1 MAAPGGRPAAAPSA
15 ADAFFGRR
23 SDQLDDWL
31 AIQPDG
37 TVTAF
42 SGKVE
47 LGTGVRTAL
56 AQIVAEELE
65 VAAGQVRVVMGDTA
79 LTPDEGYTAG
89 SMTIRVS
96 GAALRQA
103 AAEARQALLEM
114 ACERLDADPH
124 ELEAREGAITVRA
137 DPARSVTYAELIGG
151 RRFERQVS
159 GNAPLKR
166 TIDFHTVGTSLAR
179 VDLPPKFSGQ
189 TSFVH
194 DLRLPGM
201 LHGRVLPPPSMGATL
216 MGLDLSSV
224 DGMAGLVKVVHIGNF
239 VGVVAER
246 EEQAVAAAGRLKLAW
261 QETATHPAQPDLPA
275 ALKAGSTQEPVLLL
289 EAGQVESA
297 MGQAARRLQATYFQP
312 YQAHASIGP
321 SCAVADVAD
330 DHITVWSNTQGPN
343 PLRGALAQML
353 QVPIEKIRLVHMEG
367 AGSYGHNG
375 ADDAAADAVILS
387 REVGRPV
394 RVQWSR
400 AHEFVWEPKAA
411 AMVCEVAG
419 GLDADGNIVGW
430 EYDVWSPTHTSRPR
444 FAGQLISA
452 QWMAGQ
458 GPPEVRF
465 FLGGERNAPTNYAFP
480 NQRVCVHWVGRS
492 PLRAS
497 SFRTLGGTGNCFAN
511 ESFMDELA
519 AAAQADP
526 LEFRLRY
533 LSDPRARDVL
543 NTAAAGAGWQS
554 RPSPRHQPATGPATG
569 RGIAFAQY
577 ENTEAYVATVAEVT
591 VDSTSGTVRVERI
604 LVAHDCGLIVNP
616 DGVRNQVEGNI
627 LQSLSRALKE
637 EVRFDETRIN
647 SVDWLTYP
655 ILTFSEVP
663 MVEVI
668 LINRLDQPSL
678 GAGEPASVATAP
690 AVANAIFDA
699 TGARLRQV
707 PFTPERV
714 LAALAHPT
722 L

>member
-1 MAAPGGRPAAAPSA
+1 MAAPSGRPSGATSA
-15 ADAFFGRR
+15 AETFYGQR
-23 SDQLDDWL
+23 SNQMDNWL

-56 AQIVAEELE
+56 AQMVAEELE
-65 VAAGQVRVVMGDTA
+65 VPAEQVRVVMGDTA

-89 SMTIRVS
+89 SMTIRMS
-96 GAALRQA
+96 GSALRQA

-114 ACERLDADPH
+114 AADRLDANLD
-124 ELEAREGAITVRA
+124 ELDARAGSITVRA
-137 DPARSVTYAELIGG
+137 DPARTLTYAELMGG
-151 RRFERQVS
+151 RRFNRQLD
-159 GNAPLKR
+159 GKAALKSSAS
-166 TIDFHTVGTSLAR
+166 FHSIGTAFPRL
-179 VDLPPKFSGQ
+179 DLPGKFSGQ
-189 TSFVH
+189 ASFVT
-194 DLRLPGM
+194 DVRVPGM
-201 LHGRVLPPPSMGATL
+201 LHGRVLPPPSMGAQL
-216 MGLDLSSV
+216 IDIDLESLDGLT
-224 DGMAGLVKVVHIGNF
+224 GLVKVVHIGNF

-246 EEQAVAAAGRLKLAW
+246 EEQAVDAAAQLKLNW
-261 QETATHPAQPDLPA
+261 QETATHPPQADLPA
-275 ALKAGSTQEPVLLL
+275 VLKAGATQEPVVLL
-289 EAGQVESA
+289 EMGQVGPA
-297 MGQAARRLQATYFQP
+297 LDQAARRLQATYFQP

-321 SCAVADVAD
+321 SCAVADVTD
-330 DHITVWSNTQGPN
+330 EHITVWCSTQGPY
-343 PLRGALAQML
+343 PLRGALAHLL
-353 QVPIEKIRLVHMEG
+353 QVPVEKIRLVHTEG

-387 REVGRPV
+387 RAVGRPV

-411 AMVCEVAG
+411 AMLCEVSG
-419 GLDADGNIVGW
+419 GLDADGNVVAW
-430 EYDVWSPTHTSRPR
+430 QYDVWSPTHTTRPR

-458 GPPEVRF
+458 EPPEVRF
-465 FLGGERNAPTNYAFP
+465 FLGAERNAPTNYAFR
-480 NQRVCVHWVGRS
+480 NQRVTVHWVSRS
-492 PLRAS
+492 PLRVS
-497 SFRTLGGTGNCFAN
+497 SFRTLGGTGNTFAN

-533 LSDPRARDVL
+533 LTDARARDVL
-543 NTAAAGAGWQS
+543 EAVAERAGWQPHS
-554 RPSPRHQPATGPATG
+554 AFRRPPAGGVATG
-569 RGIAFAQY
+569 RGIAFCQY
-577 ENTEAYVATVAEVT
+577 ENTETYMAAVAEVA
-591 VDSTSGTVRVERI
+591 VDLSSGVLRVERI
-604 LVAHDCGLIVNP
+604 LIAHDCGLIINP
-616 DGVRNQVEGNI
+616 DGVRNQVEGNL

-637 EVRFDETRIN
+637 EVHFDETRIT
-647 SVDWLTYP
+647 SVDWVTYP

-663 MVEVI
+663 AVEVI
-668 LINRLDQPSL
+668 LINRPDQPTL
-678 GAGEPASVATAP
+678 GVGEPASTITAP